1 MHLQLHI
8 TATFSLVRYVNEESF
23 QNVKIFVTEKGSND
37 INLQANCSKNECSYK
52 ILLMF
57 LLFCLQIDEKLHS
70 RFNFAHYLTILLM
83 DLVIA
88 FTL

>member
-8 TATFSLVRYVNEESF
+8 TATFSLVCYVNEESF
-23 QNVKIFVTEKGSND
+23 QNVKILVTEKGPND
-37 INLQANCSKNECSYK
+37 INLQANCPKTECSYI

-57 LLFCLQIDEKLHS
+57 LLFCLQTDKKLHS